1 MTLGEFSIPLGLGL
15 VSSLH
20 CVGMCGP
27 LVLAWSLPMRQQ
39 GRGMIKAHLGYHAG
53 RILTYSLMGAVA
65 GLAGAGLAS
74 LGQLAG
80 IEKTAAIVIGTA
92 MVVAGLLMFRLLPR
106 SSLVQIGTMPSFLSR
121 TSAKFLRSGSTLP
134 LGVALGFL
142 PCGLVYAALLK
153 AAASAT
159 ALDGALNMF
168 AFGLGTTP
176 SLLGIGAFSSL
187 IPQRLMRHSTLL
199 AAIFV
204 TLLGAYMVWRGIKV
218 PLPGAGS
225 CHHGI

>member
-1 MTLGEFSIPLGLGL
+1 MP
-15 VSSLH
+15 
-20 CVGMCGP
+20 
-27 LVLAWSLPMRQQ
+27 A
-39 GRGMIKAHLGYHAG
+39 AHLGYHAG

-65 GLAGAGLAS
+65 GLAGAGIGS

-80 IEKTAAIVIGTA
+80 LEKMGAIVIGAA
-92 MVVAGLLMFRLLPR
+92 MVVAGLLMFGVLRR
-106 SSLVQIGTMPSFLSR
+106 TSLVQIGGMPSLFVRITGKL
-121 TSAKFLRSGSTLP
+121 LRSGNTLP
-134 LGVALGFL
+134 LGFALGFL
-142 PCGLVYAALLK
+142 PCGLVYVALLK
-153 AAASAT
+153 AAAT
-159 ALDGALNMF
+159 GDWLEGAVNML

-187 IPQRLMRHSTLL
+187 IPQRLTRHSSLI

-218 PLPGAGS
+218 PVPGPGS